1 MTTQQPDHTYTAL
14 ALFGGGGL
22 FSYGAEQGRF
32 GWRGVQGR
40 VHVVASVDSWPKAA
54 AVHDYLLPGSAS
66 VVMDLFTREDY
77 TAFHG
82 APPPVDWREA
92 QPSDLRALAP
102 GGVDILMTSAPC
114 KGFSSNLS
122 EGKSRTAKYQSLN
135 RLTIRGLWL
144 ALEAWRDAPPRLILF
159 ENVPR
164 IRNRGASLLEE
175 IYALL
180 RSYGYTYDERDHDAG
195 ELGGLAQTRKRF
207 LLAAR
212 LVTGAPFPVHLPVRQ
227 PLKGIGEVIGQLPI
241 PLPGRRLPPMHSMPA
256 GQHWIT
262 ALRLALIPPGRDWRA
277 LKEVEAY
284 AVGWHAGRGHWM
296 VAVLREGEPWRA
308 GPGWDDAQV
317 VGTWEREEGG
327 ILASW
332 MADRGWTQ
340 LGYRMRE
347 WGETSGTIGSH
358 GGCATGSADAFIADP
373 RISTEKHSDAFR
385 PRQWDS
391 PAGVVTGAFGAG
403 AGAQAVAD
411 PRLSGT
417 PWRGGYEIQPF
428 DGEGRTVTAVHGSNT
443 GAAHVADPRLPIA
456 KFNNAFRVVRWDERG
471 VAVTCGVGPTSG
483 GQAVA
488 DPRLGCAPR
497 AGAYGVMSYEC
508 TAPTVAASVDVHAGT
523 AAVADPRLGGDRE
536 ILRPMR
542 SDVEPLG
549 ERGVLHLQ
557 AAQGEEQ
564 RRRKRSPKVDA
575 TGGRRARSAAACV
588 PPLPGP
594 QARGAWVILSP
605 WGCWHRPCTTLEVA
619 LLQGLPARVHGVP
632 LNFYGLGLSD
642 SDAREVIGNGVPPP
656 SAKAVA
662 EEFGQALLEADG
674 VVPVRMLLGGRW
686 VQPEVS

>member
-1 MTTQQPDHTYTAL
+1 MSTTLDHTYTAI

-40 VHVVASVDSWPKAA
+40 IHVVASVDSWPKAA

-77 TAFHG
+77 TSYHG
-82 APPPVDWREA
+82 APPPTDWREA
-92 QPSDLRALAP
+92 QPADLRALAP

-122 EGKSRTAKYQSLN
+122 EGKSRTAKYQALN

-144 ALEAWRDAPPRLILF
+144 ALEAWRDVPPRLILF

-212 LVTGAPFPVHLPVRQ
+212 LATGAPFPVHLPVRQ

-277 LKEVEAY
+277 LTEVEAY

-296 VAVLREGEPWRA
+296 VAVLREGEPWRG
-308 GPGWDDAQV
+308 GPGWDEAHV

-332 MADRGWTQ
+332 MTPERRFSSYSVQDWGVTSRTVTGNGPAD
-340 LGYRMRE
+340 
-347 WGETSGTIGSH
+347 SGG
-358 GGCATGSADAFIADP
+358 AFVADP

-385 PRQWDS
+385 PRRWDS

-403 AGAQAVAD
+403 AGGQAVAD
-411 PRLSGT
+411 PRLTGT

-428 DGEGRTVTAVHGSNT
+428 EGQGRTVTAVHASNT
-443 GAAHVADPRLPIA
+443 GAAHVADPRLSQDRHSDCY
-456 KFNNAFRVVRWDERG
+456 RVTPWDETG
-471 VAVTCGVGPTSG
+471 VTVKGSHRVGG
-483 GQAVA
+483 GDTAVA

-542 SDVEPLG
+542 SNAEPSG
-549 ERGVLHLQ
+549 EREVLHLQ
-557 AAQGEEQ
+557 AAQGDEQ
-564 RRRKRSPKVDA
+564 RGRKRSPKVDA

-619 LLQGLPARVHGVP
+619 LLQGLPARVHGAP